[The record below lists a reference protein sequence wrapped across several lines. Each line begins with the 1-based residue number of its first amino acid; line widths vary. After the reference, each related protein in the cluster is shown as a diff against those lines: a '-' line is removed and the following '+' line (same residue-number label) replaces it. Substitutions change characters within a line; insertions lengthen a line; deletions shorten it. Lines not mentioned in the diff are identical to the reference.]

1 MKNLKLTQKELL
13 LIEYAL
19 ECQIA
24 DNKKSVVNT
33 IFKIQDKIENLNK
46 SSERL

>member
-1 MKNLKLTQKELL
+1 MKNLKLTQKEVQ

-24 DNKKSVVNT
+24 DNKESVKNR
-33 IFKIQDKIENLNK
+33 IFRIQDKIEELNK
-46 SSERL
+46 